1 MLAERGHAVAGLGHD
16 TMLGAYL
23 LDASRTRY
31 DLDVLAVAIG
41 RGDVAPRGTLL
52 GSGRQSRAP
61 GEIPVDQAAAQLG
74 SEAAALLV
82 IAAHQRAALAAGSL
96 DRLFDG
102 LERPLSRVLARIEAH
117 GVLLDLG
124 ELQRLGGELELSIKA
139 LEKEIH
145 GLAGTEF
152 NIGSPKQLSEVLF
165 GKLALPVIRRTK
177 TGPSTDAD
185 VLEALAEQHAV
196 PAKIVEYRGLTKLKN
211 TYVDALPL
219 LVHPRTGR
227 VHTTFNQAVAATG
240 RLSSSEPNLQNIPV
254 RTELGRRIRQAFVAP
269 PGFQLVSAD
278 YSQIE
283 LRILAHFS
291 QDPAFLEAFRAGA
304 DIHERTAAEVFG
316 VPPASV
322 TSEQRRIAKAIN
334 FGLVFGQS
342 DYGLAQAVGIPRA
355 TAKAYIA
362 SYFERYAGVRAYME
376 RSIAEAR
383 ETGVSTTLLGRRR
396 AIPEILSRRPQERA
410 HAERVA
416 RNTPI
421 QGSAADILKLAM
433 IEVQS
438 GLDAGWPK
446 VRLLL
451 TVHDELVFEV
461 PEGEVTGFGTWVK
474 EAMQSVFALAVPL
487 VVDVGAGPTWGA
499 GH

>member
-1 MLAERGHAVAGLGHD
+1 VALGR
-16 TMLGAYL
+16 A
-23 LDASRTRY
+23 
-31 DLDVLAVAIG
+31 
-41 RGDVAPRGTLL
+41 DVAPRGTLL
-52 GSGRQSRAP
+52 GSGRQGRAP
-61 GEIPVDQAAAQLG
+61 GEIPTDQAAAQLG
-74 SEAAALLV
+74 AEAAALLA
-82 IAAHQRAALAAGSL
+82 IAAHQRTALVGSGL

-102 LERPLSRVLARIEAH
+102 LERPLARVLARIESH

-124 ELQRLGGELELSIKA
+124 QLSRLGGELELSIKA

-145 GLAGTEF
+145 ALAGTEF
-152 NIGSPKQLSEVLF
+152 NIGSPKQLAEVLF

-254 RTELGRRIRQAFVAP
+254 RSELGRRIRQAFVAP

-316 VPPASV
+316 VPPSSV

-362 SYFERYAGVRAYME
+362 SYFERYAGVRSYME

-383 ETGVSTTLLGRRR
+383 ATGVSTTLLGRRR

-433 IEVQS
+433 IEVAS
-438 GLDAGWPK
+438 GLDANWRA

-461 PEGEVTGFGTWVK
+461 PEAEVPAFGTWAQGV
-474 EAMQSVFALAVPL
+474 MQSVFALAVPL
-487 VVDVGAGPTWGA
+487 VVDVGSGPTWGA